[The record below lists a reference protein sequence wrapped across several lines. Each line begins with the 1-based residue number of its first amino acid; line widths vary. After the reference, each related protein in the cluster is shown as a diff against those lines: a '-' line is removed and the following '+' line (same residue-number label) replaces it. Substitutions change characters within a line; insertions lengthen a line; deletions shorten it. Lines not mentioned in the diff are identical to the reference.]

1 MTGAEKVLDWMLKF
15 YTRNGTPNFSE
26 IISQLEMAIE
36 EELEVKNSVV
46 LADVSQQS
54 ELLNNFSSWLNQE
67 YKLNI
72 PPDKDD
78 VNRYLK
84 NYK

>member
-15 YTRNGTPNFSE
+15 YTRNGTPKFSE

-46 LADVSQQS
+46 LGGVIDCECDTDNYSKYETKS
-54 ELLNNFSSWLNQE
+54 GIII
-67 YKLNI
+67 YKCKTCGGCL
-72 PPDKDD
+72 
-78 VNRYLK
+78 
-84 NYK
+84 